1 MKPRKVQNSSVQERD
16 EAHLKKKNLALPRY
30 KERKTDDVHV
40 SNTSGSQRE
49 KAKNK
54 KRRRKRDNENKKKG
68 KMRILRKNCSTET
81 TKYLYQPFVYKS

>member
-54 KRRRKRDNENKKKG
+54 KRRRKRDNENKK
-68 KMRILRKNCSTET
+68 RKNA
-81 TKYLYQPFVYKS
+81 YLAEKLLHGNN